1 MKQSKGRKD
10 VGRAMNF
17 IALFRAIEKE
27 RGWVKFQIDSFD
39 NFVENGLQNIIN
51 EIGTIDLMPDMS
63 DVKLSFGKV
72 TVGSPYLIESDGYKR
87 SKDTKSPLFPN
98 ECRIRNLTYSAPIHV
113 EITPIVNGVQEKTDS
128 VHIGDLPVMIG
139 SKMCSTHEMPKKDLV
154 LAGEDPDDAKGYFL
168 VNGTERTL
176 VLIEEIAGN
185 KPVFEKDGDTVTV
198 RVNSER
204 SGFKQRHLIER
215 RPEGTLTIS
224 FANIRRLSIITL
236 LKALGM
242 ATDKDICDN
251 ISSDPNILNELYVS
265 LYESEPV
272 DEEEAIDIMGKKLK
286 VSEDYR
292 IERVNQILDRYL
304 LPHIGQ
310 EKSDR
315 MAKAMYLSRIIRKV
329 ISVSQGII
337 PEDDID
343 HYGNKRLLMSG
354 ELLSQLFRSVLLGRW
369 GLIAKMTYNYQK
381 LTKRGQ
387 QPSIQGIV
395 EANAVTKQI
404 LSSLATGNWIGGR
417 TGVSQRL
424 DRSCYIK
431 TISHLR
437 SVVSPLTT
445 TQEHFSAR
453 EIHPTEWGRLC
464 PAETPE
470 GSSIGLRKHLAL
482 LSEITPGLNKSA
494 NEVLLK
500 SVKAEMEKDSQKE
513 TPKAYDVYFNGDFLG
528 KTFVPKKI
536 SENLRK
542 KRRAGLINDQL
553 NIVNYEEFREIR
565 INTDTGRARRPLL
578 IVEKGRDRL
587 TADVIKKLEKG
598 DIDTP
603 YLIRHGIM
611 EYLDAEEEENSYVA
625 LRPENLT
632 SQHTHLE
639 VTPLSMLGLP
649 ATLIPYPGYNR
660 GDRINYG
667 AKMVG
672 QSIGVPSMNY
682 LVRTD
687 TKFNT
692 LVYPQSPIIDTATSN
707 IIKHYPAGQNVVL
720 AVMCWD
726 GYNLND
732 AIVMN
737 KSSVDRGLLRSVYY
751 RTYETEKKR
760 YWGGQE
766 DEVGIPEPGIK
777 GHRGEEAYKDLADDG
792 IINPETPVTSD
803 SVLVGKS
810 SPLRF
815 LSGEEFAA
823 GVENQRETSITVR
836 HGEGGIADKI
846 LISESTNG
854 NHIIKIR
861 VRDRRIPELGD
872 KFASRHGQKG
882 VVSLMVPHEDMP
894 FSANGVVPDI
904 IFNPHGVPSR
914 MTIGQ
919 LLEMLAGKTKAATC
933 EDIKGTAFD
942 HMKEDEIR
950 KLLLQSGFR
959 DDGKEILYDGRT
971 GRAYEVMIFTGMSFY
986 LKLDHMVANKL
997 HARSRGPVTLLTRQP
1012 TEGRAKRGGLRLGEM
1027 EQQCLVAHGS
1037 ALTLKERFDSDQSTI
1052 PICQNCGLVAIY
1064 DKANN
1069 RTACQVCKDSKI
1081 KWVETSY
1088 AFKLF
1093 IDEVKSMGMYPKLEV
1108 GEA

>member
-1 MKQSKGRKD
+1 MTKAKSRKQALGGMDFISLI
-10 VGRAMNF
+10 RAF
-17 IALFRAIEKE
+17 EEE
-27 RGWVKFQIDSFD
+27 RGWVKFQTDSFD
-39 NFVENGLQNIIN
+39 HFVDHGLQEIIN
-51 EIGTIDLMPDMS
+51 EIGTIELMPETGDA
-63 DVKLSFGKV
+63 KLSFGKV
-72 TVGSPYLIESDGYKR
+72 ETGSPYVIEADGYKR
-87 SKDTKSPLFPN
+87 SKETKSPLFPN
-98 ECRIRNLTYSAPIHV
+98 ECRIRNLTYAAPIWV
-113 EITPIVNGVQEKTDS
+113 NITPIINGIQEKTER

-139 SKMCSTHEMPKKDLV
+139 SKLCSTHGVSNNELV
-154 LAGEDPDDAKGYFL
+154 RAGEDPNDAKGYFI
-168 VNGTERTL
+168 VNGTERVL

-185 KPVFEKDGDTVTV
+185 KPVFERDGESVTV

-204 SGFKQRHLIER
+204 SGFKQRHLLER
-215 RPEGTLTIS
+215 RPEGNLTIS
-224 FANIRRLSIITL
+224 FANIRKLSVITL

-242 ATDKDICDN
+242 ATDKEICEN
-251 ISSDPNILNELYVS
+251 LSKDPKILNELYIS
-265 LYESEPV
+265 LYESEPTDV
-272 DEEEAIDIMGKKLK
+272 EEAIEMIGRKLK

-292 IERVNQILDRYL
+292 RERVNQILDRYL

-315 MAKAMYLSRIIRKV
+315 VLKAKYLARIVRKV
-329 ISVSQGII
+329 IAVFLGMI

-343 HYGNKRLLMSG
+343 HYNNKRLLMSG

-381 LTKRGQ
+381 LTKRGK
-387 QPSIQGIV
+387 QPSVQGIV

-424 DRSCYIK
+424 DRSCYLK
-431 TISHLR
+431 SVSHLR

-445 TQEHFSAR
+445 TQEHFRAR

-482 LSEITPGLNKSA
+482 LAEITPGLSKNENGRMIKSIQSELEKA
-494 NEVLLK
+494 RGKEVQEPCD
-500 SVKAEMEKDSQKE
+500 A
-513 TPKAYDVYFNGDFLG
+513 YFNGEFIG
-528 KTFVPKKI
+528 RTHSPI
-536 SENLRK
+536 SIVENLRK

-553 NIVNYEEFREIR
+553 NVVYYRLFNEIR
-565 INTDTGRARRPLL
+565 INTDNGRVRRPLI
-578 IVEKGRDRL
+578 IVEYGKHKLSDEL
-587 TADVIKKLEKG
+587 VKKLRLGEV
-598 DIDTP
+598 DLSHLT
-603 YLIRHGIM
+603 RHGVI
-611 EYLDAEEEENSYVA
+611 EYLDAEEEENGYIA
-625 LRPENLT
+625 LKSENLT
-632 SQHTHLE
+632 SAHTHLE

-649 ATLIPYPGYNR
+649 ATLIPYPEYNR

-672 QSIGVPSMNY
+672 QAIGVPASNF

-692 LVYPQSPIIDTATSN
+692 LIYPQGPLIDTDTSDVLYQ
-707 IIKHYPAGQNVVL
+707 YPAGQNIVL
-720 AVMCWD
+720 AIMCWD

-732 AIVMN
+732 AVVLN
-737 KSSVDRGLLRSVYY
+737 KSSIQRGLFRSFYY

-766 DEVGIPEPGIK
+766 DEIAIPEPGIK

-792 IINPETPVTSD
+792 VISPEIRVESD
-803 SVLVGKS
+803 SVLIGKS

-823 GVENQRETSITVR
+823 GIENQRETSITVR
-836 HGEGGIADKI
+836 HGEKGVADKV
-846 LISESTNG
+846 LISETPNG
-854 NHIIKIR
+854 NQLIKVR
-861 VRDRRIPELGD
+861 VRDERIPELGD

-894 FSANGVVPDI
+894 FTAKGVVPDV

-919 LLEMLAGKTKAATC
+919 LLEMLGGKTKAMSC
-933 EDIKGTAFD
+933 KDIKGTAFN
-942 HMKEDEIR
+942 HIKEEEIR
-950 KLLLQSGFR
+950 RLLTSCGFR
-959 DDGKEILYDGRT
+959 DDGKEVLYDGRT
-971 GRAYEVMIFTGMSFY
+971 GKAYEVMIFTGISFY

-997 HARSRGPVTLLTRQP
+997 HARARGPVTLLTRQP

-1027 EQQCLVAHGS
+1027 EQQCLVAHGA
-1037 ALTLKERFDSDQSTI
+1037 ALTLKERFDSDQTVV
-1052 PICQNCGLVAIY
+1052 PICNKCGLVAIY
-1064 DKANN
+1064 DKAKN
-1069 RTACQVCKDSKI
+1069 RSMCPVCKESRI
-1081 KWVETSY
+1081 SWVETSC
-1088 AFKLF
+1088 AFKLLL
-1093 IDEVKSMGMYPKLEV
+1093 DEIKSMSIYPQLEI

>member
-1 MKQSKGRKD
+1 MKQPQSKKQLEEG
-10 VGRAMNF
+10 MNF
-17 IALFRAIEKE
+17 LNLFKSLEKE
-27 RGWVKFQIDSFD
+27 GGWMKFQIDSFD
-39 NFVENGLQNIIN
+39 NFVENSLQSIIN
-51 EIGTIDLMPDMS
+51 EIGTIDLMPDVG

-72 TVGSPYLIESDGYKR
+72 EVGSPYLIEADGYKR

-98 ECRIRNLTYSAPIHV
+98 ECRIRNLTYSAPV
-113 EITPIVNGVQEKTDS
+113 WVNITPIVNGVQEKTER
-128 VHIGDLPVMIG
+128 VHIGDLPVMVG
-139 SKMCSTHEMPKKDLV
+139 SRLCSTHGVTKKELIA
-154 LAGEDPDDAKGYFL
+154 AGEDPDDVKGYFI

-185 KPVFEKDGDTVTV
+185 KPVFEKDDDAVTV

-215 RPEGTLTIS
+215 RPEGNLTIS
-224 FANIRRLSIITL
+224 FANIRRLSIVTL
-236 LKALGM
+236 LKSLGM
-242 ATDKDICDN
+242 STDKDICDN
-251 ISSDPNILNELYVS
+251 VSGNPKILNELYIS
-265 LYESEPV
+265 LYESEPT
-272 DEEEAIDIMGKKLK
+272 DEDEAIDVIGKKLK

-292 IERVNQILDRYL
+292 TERVNQILDRYL

-315 MAKAMYLSRIIRKV
+315 MAKAMYLSRIISKV
-329 ISVSQGII
+329 IAVSLYMI
-337 PEDDID
+337 PQDDID
-343 HYGNKRLLMSG
+343 HYANKRLLTAG

-387 QPSIQGIV
+387 QPSVQGIV
-395 EANAVTKQI
+395 DANAVTKQI

-431 TISHLR
+431 TVSHLR

-482 LSEITPGLNKSA
+482 LSEITPGMSRAA
-494 NEVLLK
+494 NEVIVK
-500 SVKAEMEKDSQKE
+500 SVKAEIEKAAQRE
-513 TPKAYDVYFNGDFLG
+513 TPKPYDIYYNGDFMG
-528 KTFVPKKI
+528 KTAAPKKVTDNI
-536 SENLRK
+536 RK
-542 KRRAGLINDQL
+542 KRRAGLIHEQL
-553 NIVNYEEFREIR
+553 NIVNYGEFGEIR
-565 INTDTGRARRPLL
+565 INTDTGRCRRPLL
-578 IVEKGRDRL
+578 IVENGKTKLSD
-587 TADVIKKLEKG
+587 DIMKKLGKDE
-598 DIDTP
+598 IDTS
-603 YLIRHGIM
+603 YLVKHGII
-611 EYLDAEEEENSYVA
+611 EYLDAEEEENSYVV
-625 LRPENLT
+625 LKSDNLT
-632 SQHTHLE
+632 PQHTHLE
-639 VTPLSMLGLP
+639 VTPLALLGLP

-672 QSIGVPSMNY
+672 QSIGIPIMNY

-692 LVYPQSPIIDTATSN
+692 LLYPQSPIIDTATSK
-707 IIKHYPAGQNVVL
+707 ILRDYPSGQNVVL

-737 KSSVDRGLLRSVYY
+737 KSSVERGMLRSIYY

-766 DEVGIPEPGIK
+766 DEVAIPEPGIK
-777 GHRGEEAYKDLADDG
+777 GHRGEDAYRDLADDG
-792 IINPETPVTSD
+792 IINPETPVISD

-836 HGEGGIADKI
+836 HGEGGIADKV

-854 NHIIKIR
+854 NHIIKVR
-861 VRDRRIPELGD
+861 VRERRIPELGD

-882 VVSLMVPHEDMP
+882 VVSLMIPHEDMP
-894 FSANGVVPDI
+894 FTADGVVPDI
-904 IFNPHGVPSR
+904 LFNPHGVPSR
-914 MTIGQ
+914 MTMGQ
-919 LLEMLAGKTKAATC
+919 LLETLAGKTRAMTGKHL
-933 EDIKGTAFD
+933 KGTAFD
-942 HMKEDEIR
+942 HLKETEIR
-950 KLLLQSGFR
+950 KLLVSAGFR

-971 GRAYEVMIFTGMSFY
+971 GKAYEVMIFTGMSFY

-1037 ALTLKERFDSDQSTI
+1037 ALTLKERFDSDKAMI
-1052 PICQNCGLVAIY
+1052 PVCQGCGLVAIY

-1069 RTACQVCKDSKI
+1069 RTTCQFCKDSKI
-1081 KWVETSY
+1081 RWVETSY

-1093 IDEVKSMGMYPKLEV
+1093 IDEAKSMGIYPNLEV
-1108 GEA
+1108 GDA

>member
-1 MKQSKGRKD
+1 
-10 VGRAMNF
+10 MNF
-17 IALFRAIEKE
+17 INLFRAIEKE
-27 RGWVKFQIDSFD
+27 KGWVKFQIDSFD
-39 NFVENGLQNIIN
+39 NFVENGLQSIIN
-51 EIGTIDLMPDMS
+51 EIGTIDLMPDVS
-63 DVKLSFGKV
+63 DIKLSFGKV
-72 TVGSPYLIESDGYKR
+72 EVGSPYLIEADGYKR
-87 SKDTKSPLFPN
+87 SLDTKSPLFPN
-98 ECRIRNLTYSAPIHV
+98 ECRIRDLTYSAPIWV
-113 EITPIVNGVQEKTDS
+113 NITPIVNGVQEKTER
-128 VHIGDLPVMIG
+128 VHVGDLPVMVG
-139 SKMCSTHEMPKKDLV
+139 SKLCSTYGVTKNDLIK
-154 LAGEDPDDAKGYFL
+154 AGEDPDDAKGYFI

-185 KPVFEKDGDTVTV
+185 KPVFERDDDVVTV

-215 RPEGTLTIS
+215 RPEGILTIS
-224 FANIRRLSIITL
+224 FANIRRLSIVTL

-242 ATDKDICDN
+242 STDKDICDN
-251 ISSDPNILNELYVS
+251 ISSDPKILNELYVS

-272 DEEEAIDIMGKKLK
+272 DEEESIDTIGRKLK

-292 IERVNQILDRYL
+292 TERVNQILDRYL

-315 MAKAMYLSRIIRKV
+315 MAKAMYLARIVRKV
-329 ISVSQGII
+329 IAVSQNMI

-387 QPSIQGIV
+387 QPSVQGIV

-417 TGVSQRL
+417 SGVSQRL

-431 TISHLR
+431 TVSHLR

-482 LSEITPGLNKSA
+482 LSEITPGLNKSST
-494 NEVLLK
+494 EVLVK
-500 SVKAEMEKDSQKE
+500 SVKAELERSTQRE
-513 TPKAYDVYFNGDFLG
+513 VPKAYDVYFNGDFLG
-528 KTFVPKKI
+528 RTFSPKKVTESI
-536 SENLRK
+536 RK

-553 NIVNYEEFREIR
+553 NIVNYEEFGEIR

-578 IVEKGRDRL
+578 IVENGKEKLSDE
-587 TADVIKKLEKG
+587 VIKKLKSGE
-598 DIDTP
+598 IDTAH
-603 YLIRHGIM
+603 LMRHGIM
-611 EYLDAEEEENSYVA
+611 EYLDAEEEENSFIA
-625 LRPENLT
+625 LKPENLT
-632 SQHTHLE
+632 SQHTHME
-639 VTPLSMLGLP
+639 VTPLAMLGLP

-672 QSIGVPSMNY
+672 QSIGIPVTNY

-692 LVYPQSPIIDTATSN
+692 LVYPQSPIIDTATSD
-707 IIKHYPAGQNVVL
+707 ILRQYPSGQNVVL

-732 AIVMN
+732 AVVMN
-737 KSSVDRGLLRSVYY
+737 RSSIERGLLRSVYY

-766 DEVGIPEPGIK
+766 DEIAVPEPGIK
-777 GHRGEEAYKDLADDG
+777 GHRGEEAYKDLSEDG

-823 GVENQRETSITVR
+823 GVENQRETSITIR

-846 LISESTNG
+846 LVSESTNG
-854 NHIIKIR
+854 NHVIKVR

-894 FSANGVVPDI
+894 FTASGVVPDI

-919 LLEMLAGKTKAATC
+919 MLELLAGKTKALTGK
-933 EDIKGTAFD
+933 DIKGTAFN
-942 HMKEDEIR
+942 HMREDEIR
-950 KLLLQSGFR
+950 KLLVGAGFR

-971 GRAYEVMIFTGMSFY
+971 GKAYKVMIFTGMSFY

-1052 PICQNCGLVAIY
+1052 PICQSCGMVAIY

-1069 RTACQVCKDSKI
+1069 RSACQVCKDSKI

-1093 IDEVKSMGMYPKLEV
+1093 IDEVKSMCMYPTLEV
-1108 GEA
+1108 GDA

>member
-1 MKQSKGRKD
+1 MVSDAKSKSAD
-10 VGRAMNF
+10 MVMNF
-17 IALFRAIEKE
+17 ISLFKAIEKE
-27 RGWVKFQIDSFD
+27 KGWMNFQINSFD
-39 NFVENGLQNIIN
+39 KFVDTGLQSIIN
-51 EIGTIDLMPDMS
+51 EIGTVDLVPEMG

-72 TVGSPYLIESDGYKR
+72 EVGDPYLIEADGYKR
-87 SKDTKSPLFPN
+87 SKATKSPLYPN
-98 ECRIRNLTYSAPIHV
+98 ECRIRNLTYAAPIWV
-113 EITPIVNGVQEKTDS
+113 NITPIVNGVQEKTEK
-128 VHIGDLPVMIG
+128 VHIGDLPVMVG
-139 SKMCSTHEMPKKDLV
+139 SKLCSTYGVSEKELV
-154 LAGEDPDDAKGYFL
+154 EAGEDPRDVKGYFI
-168 VNGTERTL
+168 VNGTERAL

-185 KPVFEKDGDTVTV
+185 KPVFEKGDDVVTV

-204 SGFKQRHLIER
+204 SGFKQRHLIEK

-224 FANIRRLSIITL
+224 FANIRRLSIVTL
-236 LKALGM
+236 LKALGLS
-242 ATDKDICDN
+242 TDKDICDN
-251 ISSDPNILNELYVS
+251 VSSDPKVLNDLYVS
-265 LYESEPV
+265 LYESEPI
-272 DEEEAIDIMGKKLK
+272 DEDEAIDFIGRKLK
-286 VSEDYR
+286 VTEDYR
-292 IERVNQILDRYL
+292 TERVNQILDRYL

-310 EKSDR
+310 EKKDR
-315 MAKAMYLSRIIRKV
+315 MAKALYLARIMHKV
-329 ISVSQGII
+329 IAVSQGTI
-337 PEDDID
+337 PQDDID
-343 HYGNKRLLMSG
+343 HYSNKRLLMGG

-387 QPSIQGIV
+387 QPSVQGIV

-424 DRSCYIK
+424 DRSCYVK
-431 TISHLR
+431 SVSHIR

-482 LSEITPGLNKSA
+482 LTEITPGLTDA
-494 NEVLLK
+494 GNEALLK
-500 SVKAEMEKDSQKE
+500 AVKAEMEKCTTKDVKH
-513 TPKAYDVYFNGDFLG
+513 PYDVYFNGDFIG
-528 KTFVPKKI
+528 KTSAPGKVT
-536 SENLRK
+536 ENIRK
-542 KRRAGLINDQL
+542 KRRAGLINEQL
-553 NIVNYEEFREIR
+553 NISKRDEFAEIR

-578 IVEKGRDRL
+578 ILENGKHKLKSEIVQKIMKG
-587 TADVIKKLEKG
+587 E
-598 DIDTP
+598 IDSS
-603 YLIRHGIM
+603 YLLIHGIM
-611 EYLDAEEEENSYVA
+611 EYLDAEEEENAYIA
-625 LRPENLT
+625 LKPENIT
-632 SQHTHLE
+632 HEHTHLE
-639 VTPLSMLGLP
+639 VTPFAMLGLS
-649 ATLIPYPGYNR
+649 ASLIPYPGYNR

-672 QSIGVPSMNY
+672 QSIGIPSTNY

-692 LVYPQSPIIDTATSN
+692 LVYPEAPLIDTHTSQVMSD
-707 IIKHYPAGQNVVL
+707 YPGGQNVVV
-720 AVMCWD
+720 AVMSWD

-737 KSSVDRGLLRSVYY
+737 KSSVERGLLRSIYY

-766 DEVGIPEPGIK
+766 DEIGVPQPGIK
-777 GHRGEEAYKDLADDG
+777 GHRGEEAYKDLGPDG
-792 IINPETPVTSD
+792 IINPETPVGSD
-803 SVLVGKS
+803 SVLVGKT

-815 LSGEEFAA
+815 LSGEDFAA

-836 HGEGGIADKI
+836 HGEGGLADKI

-861 VRDRRIPELGD
+861 VRERRIPEIGD

-894 FSANGVVPDI
+894 FTSRGVVPDI

-914 MTIGQ
+914 MTMGQ
-919 LLEMLAGKTKAATC
+919 LLELIAGKTKAMSGK
-933 EDIKGTAFD
+933 DIKGTAFE
-942 HMKEDEIR
+942 HMKENDIR
-950 KLLLQSGFR
+950 DLLLKSGFR

-971 GRAYEVMIFTGMSFY
+971 GKAYEVMIFTGISFY
-986 LKLDHMVANKL
+986 LKLDHMVANKI

-1037 ALTLKERFDSDQSTI
+1037 ALTLKERFDSDRAVI
-1052 PICQNCGLVAIY
+1052 PFCKECGVIAVH

-1069 RTACQVCKDSKI
+1069 RSYCPLCKDSKI

-1088 AFKLF
+1088 AFKLLL
-1093 IDEVKSMGMYPKLEV
+1093 DEIMSMSIYPKLEI
-1108 GEA
+1108 GDA

>member
-1 MKQSKGRKD
+1 
-10 VGRAMNF
+10 MNF
-17 IALFRAIEKE
+17 ITLFRAIEKE
-27 RGWVKFQIDSFD
+27 RGWVKFQVDSFD
-39 NFVENGLQNIIN
+39 KFVENGLQNIIN
-51 EIGTIDLMPDMS
+51 EIGTVDLMPDTG

-72 TVGSPYLIESDGYKR
+72 ELGDPYLIEADGYKR
-87 SKDTKSPLFPN
+87 SKATKSPLYPN
-98 ECRIRNLTYSAPIHV
+98 ECRIRNLTYYAPIWV
-113 EITPIVNGVQEKTDS
+113 DITPTVNGVQEKTER
-128 VHIGDLPVMIG
+128 VHVGDLPVMIG
-139 SKMCSTHEMPKKDLV
+139 SKLCSTHGIPKKDLIA
-154 LAGEDPDDAKGYFL
+154 AGEDPDDVKGYFI

-185 KPVFEKDGDTVTV
+185 KPVFEKDDDTVTV

-224 FANIRRLSIITL
+224 FANIRRLSIVTL

-242 ATDKDICDN
+242 ATDKDICDS
-251 ISSDPNILNELYVS
+251 ISNEPQVLNELYVS
-265 LYESEPV
+265 LYESEPT
-272 DEEEAIDIMGKKLK
+272 DEEEAIDVMGKKLK

-315 MAKAMYLSRIIRKV
+315 MAKAMYLARIVRKV
-329 ISVSQGII
+329 ISVSQNII

-387 QPSIQGIV
+387 HPSVQGII

-431 TISHLR
+431 TVSHLR

-453 EIHPTEWGRLC
+453 EIHPTEWCRLC

-482 LSEITPGLNKSA
+482 LAEITPGLNKSA
-494 NEVLLK
+494 NDLLIK
-500 SVKAEMEKDSQKE
+500 SVNAEMEKATQRE
-513 TPKAYDVYFNGDFLG
+513 VPKAYDVYFSGDFMG
-528 KTFVPKKI
+528 KTFAPKKI
-536 SENLRK
+536 TDNLRK
-542 KRRAGLINDQL
+542 KRRAGLINEQL
-553 NIVNYEEFREIR
+553 NIVNYGEFREIR
-565 INTDTGRARRPLL
+565 INTDTGRARRPLI
-578 IVEKGRDRL
+578 IVESGKGKL
-587 TADVIKKLEKG
+587 TDDVIKKLEKG
-598 DIDTP
+598 EIDTS
-603 YLIRHGIM
+603 YLMRHGIM
-611 EYLDAEEEENSYVA
+611 EYLDAEEEENTYIA
-625 LRPENLT
+625 MKAENLT
-632 SQHTHLE
+632 SHHTHLE
-639 VTPLSMLGLP
+639 VTPLAMLGLP

-672 QSIGVPSMNY
+672 QSIGLPVANY
-682 LVRTD
+682 LIRTD

-692 LVYPQSPIIDTATSN
+692 LIYPQSPIIDTATSD
-707 IIKHYPAGQNVVL
+707 ILTQYPSGQNVVL

-737 KSSVDRGLLRSVYY
+737 KSSVERGLLRSVYY

-766 DEVGIPEPGIK
+766 DEVAVPEPGIK
-777 GHRGEEAYKDLADDG
+777 GHRGEDAYKDLSDDG

-823 GVENQRETSITVR
+823 GVENKRETSITVR
-836 HGEGGIADKI
+836 HGEGGTADTV
-846 LISESTNG
+846 LITENTNG
-854 NHIIKIR
+854 NQVLKVR

-882 VVSLMVPHEDMP
+882 VISLMVPHEDMP
-894 FSANGVVPDI
+894 FTAGGVVPDI

-919 LLEMLAGKTKAATC
+919 LLELLAGKTKALTGK
-933 EDIKGTAFD
+933 DIKGTAFD

-950 KLLLQSGFR
+950 NLLLTAGFR
-959 DDGKEILYDGRT
+959 NDGKEILYDGRT
-971 GRAYEVMIFTGMSFY
+971 GKAYKVLIFTGMGFY

-1027 EQQCLVAHGS
+1027 EQQCLVAHGA
-1037 ALTLKERFDSDQSTI
+1037 ALTLKERFDSDHATI
-1052 PICQNCGLVAIY
+1052 PICQSCGLVAIY
-1064 DKANN
+1064 DKTNN
-1069 RTACQVCKDSKI
+1069 RSACQLCKDSKI

-1093 IDEVKSMGMYPKLEV
+1093 IDEVKSMGIYPNLEV
-1108 GEA
+1108 GDA

>member
-1 MKQSKGRKD
+1 MD
-10 VGRAMNF
+10 LLTVLNT
-17 IALFRAIEKE
+17 IEKE
-27 RGWVKFQIDSFD
+27 NGWTQFQIDSF
-39 NFVENGLQNIIN
+39 NAFVDNGLQHIIN
-51 EIGTIDLMPDMS
+51 EIGTIDLIPDMG

-72 TVGSPYLIESDGYKR
+72 EVGSPYLIESDGYKR
-87 SKDTKSPLFPN
+87 SKETKSPLFPN
-98 ECRIRNLTYSAPIHV
+98 ECRIRNFTYAAPIWV
-113 EITPIVNGVQEKTDS
+113 NITPIVNGVQEKTEK

-139 SKMCSTHEMPKKDLV
+139 SKLCSTYGITRKELIE
-154 LAGEDPDDAKGYFL
+154 AGEDPDDATGYFI
-168 VNGTERTL
+168 VNGTERAL

-185 KPVFEKDGDTVTV
+185 KPVFEKNDDAVTV

-224 FANIRRLSIITL
+224 FANIRRLSIVTL

-242 ATDKDICDN
+242 STDKDICDN
-251 ISSDPNILNELYVS
+251 ISSDPKILNELYVS
-265 LYESEPV
+265 LYESEPI
-272 DEEEAIDIMGKKLK
+272 DENEAIDEMGRKLK

-310 EKSDR
+310 EKSNR
-315 MAKAMYLSRIIRKV
+315 MSKALYLSRIMKKV
-329 ISVSQGII
+329 ISVSLDAI

-387 QPSIQGIV
+387 QPSVQGIV

-417 TGVSQRL
+417 SGVSQRL
-424 DRSCYIK
+424 DRSCYLK

-482 LSEITPGLNKSA
+482 LSEITPGLSKTEND
-494 NEVLLK
+494 VLVK
-500 SVKAEMEKDSQKE
+500 SVRAEMEKATGKE
-513 TPKAYDVYFNGDFLG
+513 VKHAYDIYFNGDFMG
-528 KTFVPKKI
+528 RTFAPTKVT
-536 SENLRK
+536 ENLRK

-553 NIVNYEEFREIR
+553 NVVIYAEFGEIR
-565 INTDTGRARRPLL
+565 INTDNGRARRPLL
-578 IVEKGRDRL
+578 IAENGKIKL
-587 TADVIKKLEKG
+587 TG
-598 DIDTP
+598 DILAKMAKGEIDTA
-603 YLIRHGIM
+603 YLLKHGLM
-611 EYLDAEEEENSYVA
+611 EYIDAEEEENSYTAMKPV
-625 LRPENLT
+625 NLT
-632 SQHTHLE
+632 AEHTHAE
-639 VTPLSMLGLP
+639 VTPLAMLGLP

-672 QSIGVPSMNY
+672 QSIGIPSTNF

-692 LVYPQSPIIDTATSN
+692 LIYPQAPLINTATSQ
-707 IIKHYPAGQNVVL
+707 IIRDYPGGQNVVL
-720 AVMCWD
+720 AVMSMD

-732 AIVMN
+732 AIIMN
-737 KSSVDRGLLRSVYY
+737 KSSVDRGLLRSMYY

-766 DEVGIPEPGIK
+766 DEISIPEPGIK
-777 GHRGEEAYKDLADDG
+777 GHRGEEAYAHLSADG
-792 IINPETPVTSD
+792 IINPETQVNSD
-803 SVLVGKS
+803 SVLVGKT

-823 GVENQRETSITVR
+823 GIENQRETSITVR
-836 HGEGGIADKI
+836 HGEQGVADKI

-854 NHIIKIR
+854 NHVVKIR
-861 VRDRRIPELGD
+861 VRDRRIPEIGD

-882 VVSLMVPHEDMP
+882 VVSLMVPQEDMP
-894 FSANGVVPDI
+894 FSSKGVVPDI

-914 MTIGQ
+914 MTMGQ
-919 LLEMLAGKTKAATC
+919 LLEILAGKTKAMTANAG
-933 EDIKGTAFD
+933 IKGTAFD
-942 HMKEDEIR
+942 HMREEEIR
-950 KLLLQSGFR
+950 RLLLESGFR
-959 DDGKEILYDGRT
+959 EDGKEILYDGRT
-971 GRAYEVMIFTGMSFY
+971 GKAYEVMIFTGISFY
-986 LKLDHMVANKL
+986 LKLDHMVANKI
-997 HARSRGPVTLLTRQP
+997 HARSRGPVALLTRQP
-1012 TEGRAKRGGLRLGEM
+1012 TEGRAKKGGLRLGEM
-1027 EQQCLVAHGS
+1027 EQQCLVAHGA
-1037 ALTLKERFDSDQSTI
+1037 ALTLKERFDSDKAMI
-1052 PICQNCGLVAIY
+1052 PVCENCGMMAIH
-1064 DKANN
+1064 DKSNN
-1069 RTACQVCKDSKI
+1069 RTHCQLCKESKVR
-1081 KWVETSY
+1081 WVETSY
-1088 AFKLF
+1088 AFKLLL
-1093 IDEVKSMGMYPKLEV
+1093 DEVTSMCIIPKLKV
-1108 GEA
+1108 GDA

>member
-1 MKQSKGRKD
+1 MDFLSLI
-10 VGRAMNF
+10 RAF
-17 IALFRAIEKE
+17 EKE
-27 RGWVKFQIDSFD
+27 RGWVKYQIDSF
-39 NFVENGLQNIIN
+39 NHFVDHGLQEIIN
-51 EIGTIDLMPDMS
+51 EIGTIELMPELGDA
-63 DVKLSFGKV
+63 KLIFGKV
-72 TVGSPYLIESDGYKR
+72 ETGSPYITEADGYKR
-87 SKDTKSPLFPN
+87 SKETKSPLFPN
-98 ECRIRNLTYSAPIHV
+98 ECRIRNLTYAAPV
-113 EITPIVNGVQEKTDS
+113 YVNITPTINGIQEKTER
-128 VHIGDLPVMIG
+128 VHIGDLPVMVG
-139 SKMCSTHEMPKKDLV
+139 SKLCSTFGVSKKELV
-154 LAGEDPDDAKGYFL
+154 EAGEDPNDAKGYFI
-168 VNGTERTL
+168 VNGTERVL

-185 KPVFEKDGDTVTV
+185 KPVFERDGEAVTV

-215 RPEGTLTIS
+215 RAEGNLSIS
-224 FANIRRLSIITL
+224 FANIRKLSVITL

-242 ATDKDICDN
+242 ATDKEICEN
-251 ISSDPNILNELYVS
+251 VSNDPKILNELYIS
-265 LYESEPV
+265 LYESEPTDV
-272 DEEEAIDIMGKKLK
+272 EEAIELIGRKLK

-292 IERVNQILDRYL
+292 HERVNQILDRYL

-315 MAKAMYLSRIIRKV
+315 MMKAKYLARVVRKV
-329 ISVSQGII
+329 MAVFLGMI

-343 HYGNKRLLMSG
+343 HYNNKRLLMSG

-381 LTKRGQ
+381 LTKRGK
-387 QPSIQGIV
+387 QPSVQGIV

-424 DRSCYIK
+424 DRSCFIK

-445 TQEHFSAR
+445 TQEHFRAR

-482 LSEITPGLNKSA
+482 LAEITPGLSKNENERLIKSIQIELEKA
-494 NEVLLK
+494 SHKEV
-500 SVKAEMEKDSQKE
+500 KE
-513 TPKAYDVYFNGDFLG
+513 PCDVYFNGEFIG
-528 KTFVPKKI
+528 RTYSPARIVG
-536 SENLRK
+536 NLRK
-542 KRRAGLINDQL
+542 KRGAGLINDQL
-553 NIVNYEEFREIR
+553 NTVYYQNFNEMR
-565 INTDTGRARRPLL
+565 INTDNGRVRRPL
-578 IVEKGRDRL
+578 IVAENGKQKLSDEL
-587 TADVIKKLEKG
+587 VKKLRLGE
-598 DIDTP
+598 IDLS
-603 YLIRHGIM
+603 YLTRHGVI
-611 EYLDAEEEENSYVA
+611 EYLDAEEEENTYIA
-625 LRPENLT
+625 LKAENLT
-632 SQHTHLE
+632 PAHTHVE

-649 ATLIPYPGYNR
+649 ATIIPYPEYNR

-672 QSIGVPSMNY
+672 QAIGVPVANY
-682 LVRTD
+682 IVRTD

-692 LVYPQSPIIDTATSN
+692 LIYPQGPLIDTDTSDVLFQ
-707 IIKHYPAGQNVVL
+707 YPSGQNIVV
-720 AVMCWD
+720 AVMCWG

-732 AIVMN
+732 AVVIN
-737 KSSVDRGLLRSVYY
+737 KSSIERGLFRSIYY

-766 DEVGIPEPGIK
+766 DEIAIPEPGIK
-777 GHRGEEAYKDLADDG
+777 GHRGEEAYNDLAADG
-792 IINPETPVTSD
+792 IINSETRVESD
-803 SVLVGKS
+803 SVLIGKS

-823 GVENQRETSITVR
+823 GIENQRETSICVR
-836 HGEGGIADKI
+836 HGERGVADKI
-846 LISESTNG
+846 LISETPNG
-854 NHIIKIR
+854 SQLIKVR
-861 VRDRRIPELGD
+861 VRDERIPELGD

-882 VVSLMVPHEDMP
+882 VVSLLVPHEDMP
-894 FSANGVVPDI
+894 FTANGVVPDI

-919 LLEMLAGKTKAATC
+919 LLEMLGGKTKAITC
-933 EDIKGTAFD
+933 KDIKGTAFN
-942 HMKEDEIR
+942 HSKESEIR
-950 KLLLQSGFR
+950 KLMMLAGFR
-959 DDGKEILYDGRT
+959 DDGKESLYDGRS
-971 GRAYEVMIFTGMSFY
+971 GKAYDVMIFTGMSFY

-997 HARSRGPVTLLTRQP
+997 HARARGPVTLLTRQP

-1027 EQQCLVAHGS
+1027 EQQCLVAHGA
-1037 ALTLKERFDSDQSTI
+1037 ALTLKERFDSDQTMI

-1064 DKANN
+1064 DKAKN
-1069 RTACQVCKDSKI
+1069 RSMCPVCKEGKI
-1081 KWVETSY
+1081 KWVETSC
-1088 AFKLF
+1088 AFKLLL
-1093 IDEVKSMGMYPKLEV
+1093 DEIKSMSIYPKLEV